1 MNHRIFAYDIW
12 GNDDDGYT
20 VNDRR
25 DLPGVSEAPMT
36 ERKHHKTTLTKTR
49 KERITSYDLMI
60 VKNTRDMIVCE
71 GTGKVCTPADVL
83 PVLEPIRGA
92 EQEHFVVITLN
103 GAGEVI
109 NTRVITIGLLNHS
122 LVHPRETFRGAIL
135 DNAASVIIAHNHPSG
150 SLDPSPQD
158 LAITEQLKTAGSYIG
173 IQVLDHIIVTKTGY
187 TSLRERGNL

>member
-49 KERITSYDLMI
+49 KEKITSYDLMI